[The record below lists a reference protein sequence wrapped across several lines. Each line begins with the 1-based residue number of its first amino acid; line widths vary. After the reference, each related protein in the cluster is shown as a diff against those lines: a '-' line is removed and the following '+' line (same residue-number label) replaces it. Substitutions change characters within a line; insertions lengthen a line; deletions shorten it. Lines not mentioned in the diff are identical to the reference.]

1 MQIYRLTLTP
11 DGRTKLQAWLRSMLM
26 TDMTSGDDRTLCETI
41 HAMCI
46 TDADA
51 IELPRHELDRLQTLV
66 DTWGI
71 EQGKET
77 AKEVGRLCSLIVGIL
92 WKPPHR
98 VTEDVTE
105 AVAGPVADRQKSL
118 F

>member
-1 MQIYRLTLTP
+1 MQIYRLTITSE
-11 DGRTKLQAWLRSMLM
+11 GRDKLKSWLRSLLE
-26 TDMTSGDDRTLCETI
+26 TDMSSGDDRTLCEET
-41 HAMCI
+41 HAVCC

-51 IELPRHELDRLQTLV
+51 IELPRHQMDRLQVML
-66 DTWGI
+66 DAWGI
-71 EQGKET
+71 EQGRET

-98 VTEDVTE
+98 VTDDVTE
-105 AVAGPVADRQKSL
+105 VVAGPVADRQKSL